1 MDDLFASAKS
11 VFRRANHHIT
21 ELDAAIKGGTSD
33 KQPTY
38 IIEQDTETGDYLH
51 KFRFREAFSD
61 DVSCIMFDAIN
72 NLRASLD
79 QMTFAIAVKCRGRED
94 GDFAFFPVVTNLI
107 DLPNRL
113 NGLKDVPLEIRAIFE
128 GFKPYKGGNDAL
140 WALNYLAGIQKHALL
155 VPVWFGG
162 TTVRIQV
169 GGIVPPFA
177 ITRMDTASKNE
188 IVIFRST
195 EFPKPHPNIEITYNI
210 IIDHPEKIIQ
220 GQPPVPLLNAIRSE
234 VERVL
239 VTTEAECRRLGFIK

>member
-1 MDDLFASAKS
+1 MGDLFASAKS
-11 VFRRANHHIT
+11 VLRRANHHIT
-21 ELDAAIKGGTSD
+21 DLDSAIKADAPD

-38 IIEQDTETGDYLH
+38 IMEQDKETGDYLH
-51 KFRFREAFSD
+51 KLRFREAFSD

-94 GDFAFFPVVTNLI
+94 GDFAYFPIVTNLI
-107 DLPNRL
+107 DLLNRL
-113 NGLKDVPLEIRAIFE
+113 NGLKDIPLEIRAIFE
-128 GFKPYKGGNDAL
+128 WFKPYKGGNNAL
-140 WALNYLAGIQKHALL
+140 WALNYLANVKKHALL

-162 TTVRIQV
+162 TTVRIPA
-169 GGIVPPFA
+169 GGTVPPFS

-188 IVIFRST
+188 IVIFRSA
-195 EFPKPHPNIEITYNI
+195 KPPQRHPNIEITYNV

-220 GQPPVPLLNAIRSE
+220 GQPPVSLLNAIRSE

-239 VTTEAECRRLGFIK
+239 VTTEAECRRLGLLK